1 MNRGTLAGAVAALA
15 LTAATLAAV
24 TPALGDPIADKQAE
38 ARRIVAQIDALGRR
52 LDRASEAYNGA
63 TYRLGRIRAALR
75 RNERE
80 LVVTR
85 RNYRIALD
93 QLTVM
98 LRTLYMAGTSD
109 STIQV
114 LLGARSLDDVINGL
128 DAQKRIVQQ
137 QNQLVSTAKRLRAEL
152 ASARE
157 RLQRTRAAQAR
168 LVAKRAA
175 QKARIVRGIAEQHRL
190 LVSVQSQI
198 AELRRE
204 ELIRQAQLAA
214 AASARL
220 AQQRVL
226 EQQALRSAVVGPTTL
241 VPGTNGL
248 PVTVVP
254 PSQVGTRVV
263 SIAEQYLGFPYVF
276 GAQGP
281 YAFDCSGLVTYVF
294 AQVGISLPH
303 FAAAQW
309 NYGVYVPEDALE
321 PGDLVFFADLEHVGI
336 YIGGGEYIA
345 APHPGDVVKI
355 SSLGESWSAA
365 NYYGAKRITG

>member
-1 MNRGTLAGAVAALA
+1 VNRGALAGAVAALA

-80 LVVTR
+80 LVVAR

-152 ASARE
+152 ARARE

-226 EQQALRSAVVGPTTL
+226 EQQALRSAVVGATTL

-263 SIAEQYLGFPYVF
+263 STAEQYLGFPYVF

-321 PGDLVFFADLEHVGI
+321 PGDLVFFADLDHVGI

>member
-80 LVVTR
+80 LVVAR

-128 DAQKRIVQQ
+128 DAQKRIVLQ

-152 ASARE
+152 ARARE

-226 EQQALRSAVVGPTTL
+226 EQQALRSAVVGATTL

-263 SIAEQYLGFPYVF
+263 STAEQYLGFPYIF

-321 PGDLVFFADLEHVGI
+321 PGDLVFFADLDHVGI